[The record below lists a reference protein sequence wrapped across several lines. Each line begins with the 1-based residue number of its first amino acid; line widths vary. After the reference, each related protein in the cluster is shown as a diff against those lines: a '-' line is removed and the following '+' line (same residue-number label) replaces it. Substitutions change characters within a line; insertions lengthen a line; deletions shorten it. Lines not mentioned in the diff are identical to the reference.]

1 MNEPQA
7 TVYVVDDDP
16 SVRAAVKRLIE
27 STGLT
32 VQAFATAREF
42 LDSKRPDA
50 PGCLILD
57 VCLPRVNGLDLQRE
71 LTAEGLHLPV
81 IFLTG
86 HGDIPMTVQA
96 LKAGAVEFLTKP
108 FRNQDLLQ
116 AVGQAVEQDC
126 RARQQRAQ
134 LAQLRERHDRLT
146 AREHDVLELVV
157 SGRLN
162 KQIASE
168 LGTSEVTVKR
178 HRSQM
183 MQKMEAE
190 SVADLVRMT
199 DRLGIRPSPGVRS
212 EPPANRALAATAGM
226 SCSSLDMGT
235 LEHAG
240 DHHEL
245 SSGARAARVASGK
258 TENARAAAETEN
270 A

>member
-1 MNEPQA
+1 MNEPEA
-7 TVYVVDDDP
+7 TVYVIDDDA

-27 STGLT
+27 SAGLR
-32 VQAFATAREF
+32 VQAFATAAEF
-42 LDSKRPDA
+42 LHSKRPDA

-57 VCLPRVNGLDLQRE
+57 VCLPGLTGLDLQRE
-71 LTAEGLHLPV
+71 LTAGGLHLPV

-126 RARQQRAQ
+126 WTRQQRAK

-162 KQIASE
+162 KQIARE

-178 HRSQM
+178 HRGQVM
-183 MQKMEAE
+183 EKMEAK

-199 DRLGIRPSPGVRS
+199 DKLGISPLPGARS
-212 EPPANRALAATAGM
+212 EAPANRALVATAGM
-226 SCSSLDMGT
+226 SRS
-235 LEHAG
+235 
-240 DHHEL
+240 
-245 SSGARAARVASGK
+245 
-258 TENARAAAETEN
+258 
-270 A
+270 

>member
-1 MNEPQA
+1 MSEPKA
-7 TVYVVDDDP
+7 TVYVVDDDS

-27 STGLT
+27 STGLP

-42 LDSKRPDA
+42 LNSKRPDT

-57 VCLPRVNGLDLQRE
+57 VCLPGLTGLDLQRE

-108 FRNQDLLQ
+108 FRNQELLQ

-126 RARQQRAQ
+126 TARQQRAK
-134 LAQLRERHDRLT
+134 LAQLRERYDRLT

-157 SGRLN
+157 SGMLN
-162 KQIASE
+162 KQIARE

-178 HRSQM
+178 HRGQM
-183 MQKMEAE
+183 MEKMQAK

-199 DRLGIRPSPGVRS
+199 DKLGISPLPGARS
-212 EPPANRALAATAGM
+212 DAPANRAQVATAGM
-226 SCSSLDMGT
+226 SRS
-235 LEHAG
+235 
-240 DHHEL
+240 
-245 SSGARAARVASGK
+245 
-258 TENARAAAETEN
+258 
-270 A
+270 

>member
-1 MNEPQA
+1 MNEPKA

-27 STGLT
+27 STGLP
-32 VQAFATAREF
+32 VQAFATATEF
-42 LDSKRPDA
+42 LHSKRPEA

-57 VCLPRVNGLDLQRE
+57 VCLPGLSGLDLQQE
-71 LTAEGLHLPV
+71 LTAGGLQLPV

-126 RARQQRAQ
+126 WARQQRAK

-157 SGRLN
+157 SGMLN
-162 KQIASE
+162 KQIAGE

-199 DRLGIRPSPGVRS
+199 DKLGIAPPRGTRS
-212 EPPANRALAATAGM
+212 EARGNRALAATAGM
-226 SCSSLDMGT
+226 SRS
-235 LEHAG
+235 
-240 DHHEL
+240 
-245 SSGARAARVASGK
+245 
-258 TENARAAAETEN
+258 
-270 A
+270 

>member
-1 MNEPQA
+1 MNEPKA

-27 STGLT
+27 STGLP

-42 LDSKRPDA
+42 LNSKRPDT

-57 VCLPRVNGLDLQRE
+57 VCLPGLTGLDLQRE

-126 RARQQRAQ
+126 TARQQRAK
-134 LAQLRERHDRLT
+134 LAQLRERYDRLT

-157 SGRLN
+157 SGMLN
-162 KQIASE
+162 KQIARE

-178 HRSQM
+178 HRGQM
-183 MQKMEAE
+183 MEKMQAK

-199 DRLGIRPSPGVRS
+199 DKLGISPLPGARS
-212 EPPANRALAATAGM
+212 DAPANRAQVATAGM
-226 SCSSLDMGT
+226 SRS
-235 LEHAG
+235 
-240 DHHEL
+240 
-245 SSGARAARVASGK
+245 
-258 TENARAAAETEN
+258 
-270 A
+270 

>member
-1 MNEPQA
+1 MNEPEA
-7 TVYVVDDDP
+7 IVYVVDDDA

-27 STGLT
+27 STGLP

-42 LDSKRPDA
+42 LNSKRPDT

-57 VCLPRVNGLDLQRE
+57 VCLPGLTGLDLQRE

-126 RARQQRAQ
+126 TARQQRAK
-134 LAQLRERHDRLT
+134 LAQLRERYDRLT

-157 SGRLN
+157 SGMLN
-162 KQIASE
+162 KQIARE

-178 HRSQM
+178 HRGQM
-183 MQKMEAE
+183 MEKMQAK

-199 DRLGIRPSPGVRS
+199 DKLGISPLPGARS
-212 EPPANRALAATAGM
+212 DAPANRAQVATAGM
-226 SCSSLDMGT
+226 SRS
-235 LEHAG
+235 
-240 DHHEL
+240 
-245 SSGARAARVASGK
+245 
-258 TENARAAAETEN
+258 
-270 A
+270 

>member
-1 MNEPQA
+1 MSEPKA

-27 STGLT
+27 STGLP

-42 LDSKRPDA
+42 LNSKRPDT

-57 VCLPRVNGLDLQRE
+57 VCLPGLTGLDLQRE

-126 RARQQRAQ
+126 TARQQRAK
-134 LAQLRERHDRLT
+134 LAQLRERYDRLT

-157 SGRLN
+157 SGMLN
-162 KQIASE
+162 KQIARE

-178 HRSQM
+178 HRGQM
-183 MQKMEAE
+183 MEKMQAK

-199 DRLGIRPSPGVRS
+199 DKLGISPLPGARS
-212 EPPANRALAATAGM
+212 DAPANRAQVATAGM
-226 SCSSLDMGT
+226 SRS
-235 LEHAG
+235 
-240 DHHEL
+240 
-245 SSGARAARVASGK
+245 
-258 TENARAAAETEN
+258 
-270 A
+270 